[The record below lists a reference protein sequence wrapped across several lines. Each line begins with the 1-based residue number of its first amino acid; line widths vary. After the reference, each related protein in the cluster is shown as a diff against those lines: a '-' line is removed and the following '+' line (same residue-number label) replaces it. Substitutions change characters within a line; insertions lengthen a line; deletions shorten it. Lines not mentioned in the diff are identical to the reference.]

1 MRYSVINDTPMVC
14 LFHGDYGPADPA
26 FIIDAGPASGGHGW
40 AIDASLLKNARNI
53 GEAEAI
59 QRHVVRGDPISW
71 CDQGYAWV
79 DQDAIGWRYVAAFLL
94 VVVPYLTMKVKRW
107 AKAPSDE
114 LNCSGHQGFT
124 H

>member
-1 MRYSVINDTPMVC
+1 MVC

-26 FIIDAGPASGGHGW
+26 FKIDAGSASDGHGW
-40 AIDASLLKNARNI
+40 AIDAGLLKNARNI

-79 DQDAIGWRYVAAFLL
+79 DQDAIGWFYVAALLL
-94 VVVPYLTMKVKRW
+94 VVLPFVIMKINSW
-107 AKAPSDE
+107 AKGPSDE
-114 LNCSGHQGFT
+114 LKRAGRQGLT
-124 H
+124 Q

>member
-1 MRYSVINDTPMVC
+1 MR
-14 LFHGDYGPADPA
+14 
-26 FIIDAGPASGGHGW
+26 
-40 AIDASLLKNARNI
+40 SLLENARNI

-79 DQDAIGWRYVAAFLL
+79 DQDAIGWFYVAAFLL
-94 VVVPYLTMKVKRW
+94 IVLPHVIMKINGW
-107 AKAPSDE
+107 AKRPSNE
-114 LNCSGHQGFT
+114 LKRAGPPGAHTT